1 MNTSIW
7 LTLFIKSLLLPLP
20 ESITWVVVEAVVD
33 FRRSMEKVSNPVSK
47 EAGHHG
53 AVVTLGVLVNPL
65 AQTW

>member
-1 MNTSIW
+1 MTYFGQLSN
-7 LTLFIKSLLLPLP
+7 
-20 ESITWVVVEAVVD
+20 TWVVVEAVVD

-53 AVVTLGVLVNPL
+53 AVVTLGVMVNPL